1 MPDGSTSFADHCRE
15 IARRFLLTAA
25 VVDDE
30 LSVVGSPAVHGE
42 IKTPGQL
49 PFGGPPKERVPEP
62 EERQDDRPHPLNLNP
77 VTWSFARQGMVCGVI
92 SPSGKGDGEHHVAKA
107 VARADIVILDWRLDR
122 ESGATAL
129 PLLRRILKED
139 QRNRLRLIAF
149 YTGEPAAVRE
159 QIRDEIEESLQD
171 LDSPRRT
178 PSRSRSDRNVI
189 DFGACRIVVYGKPG
203 GVEENGSDD
212 VISDDQ
218 LADRLIDDFANM
230 VQGLLPSLA
239 ITALTAVRENVYR
252 ILECFG
258 ARLDSAFLAHRACL
272 DAPSESEQHIVE
284 QLAGELG
291 GIMDDAVGGESPAGI
306 EAIGRW
312 LAEEFGDGKVV
323 FGRNKE
329 ATQAE
334 VLAMLT
340 HGVERER
347 GPLKAKGK
355 DYDILSCGFSG
366 RADDSRARD
375 RELASAMSFRRVH
388 AQGPPQLSMGTVV
401 RPTGSEDDTVLLCVM
416 PRCDSVRLS
425 ERSSF
430 LFLPLSSPPRSKTSQ
445 LVVPSIN
452 NGHERMTMETNP
464 AQWRILD
471 FEPDPDTE
479 CVLANADDDAGSR
492 FLFKDRSENRY
503 QWLGELKAD
512 VAQSVAQTIA
522 ARMARIGLTKSEWHR
537 RSEGL
542 E

>member
-15 IARRFLLTAA
+15 IARRFLLTAV

-30 LSVVGSPAVHGE
+30 LSVAGSPAVHRE
-42 IKTPGQL
+42 LKTPGRL
-49 PFGGPPKERVPEP
+49 PLGGPPQERVPEP

-92 SPSGKGDGEHHVAKA
+92 SPSGKGDDEHHLAKA
-107 VARADIVILDWRLDR
+107 VARADIVVLDWRLDR

-159 QIRDEIEESLQD
+159 QIREEIKASLQD
-171 LDSPRRT
+171 LDSPKRT
-178 PSRSRSDRNVI
+178 PARSESDRSVI

-203 GVEENGSDD
+203 GVQENGSDD

-218 LADRLIDDFANM
+218 LADRLIDDFASM
-230 VQGLLPSLA
+230 VQGLLPSLV
-239 ITALTAVRENVYR
+239 ITALTAVRENVYLL
-252 ILECFG
+252 LECFG
-258 ARLDSAFLAHRACL
+258 ARLDPAFLAHRACL

-291 GIMDDAVGGESPAGI
+291 GIMDDAVGGKSPAGI
-306 EAIGRW
+306 EAIAQW
-312 LAEEFGDGKVV
+312 LKARFGDKDVV
-323 FGRNKE
+323 FGPDKE
-329 ATQAE
+329 VSRPQ

-355 DYDILSCGFSG
+355 DYEILSYGFSG
-366 RADDSRARD
+366 GADDSRARD

-388 AQGPPQLSMGTVV
+388 AQGPPQLSIGTVV
-401 RPTGSEDDTVLLCVM
+401 RQIGSKKDTVLLCVM
-416 PRCDSVRLS
+416 PKCDSVRLKK
-425 ERSSF
+425 RSSF
-430 LFLPLSSPPRSKTSQ
+430 LFLPLSSPPQSKKSQ
-445 LVVPSIN
+445 LVVPPIKS
-452 NGHERMTMETNP
+452 GHERMTMEMNP

-471 FEPDPDTE
+471 FEPDPDAE
-479 CVLANADDDAGSR
+479 CVLANVDDDAGSC
-492 FLFKDRSENRY
+492 FLFEDRFENRY
-503 QWLGELKAD
+503 QWVGELKAD
-512 VAQSVAQTIA
+512 VAQSVAQAIG
-522 ARMARIGLTKSEWHR
+522 ARMARVGLNKSEWHR